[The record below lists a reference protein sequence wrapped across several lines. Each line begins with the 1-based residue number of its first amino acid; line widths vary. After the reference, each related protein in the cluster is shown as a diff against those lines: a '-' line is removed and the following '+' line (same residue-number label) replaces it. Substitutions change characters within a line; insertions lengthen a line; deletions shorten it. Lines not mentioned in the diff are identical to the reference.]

1 MGKESHYYHKVT
13 KGVTLV
19 TEYHSHSHITS
30 NIRTMG
36 DKVYSYNSSYVKT
49 LDLVVEYMF

>member
-1 MGKESHYYHKVT
+1 VTEAWERSHIT
-13 KGVTLV
+13 V

-36 DKVYSYNSSYVKT
+36 DKVYSHNSSYVKT
-49 LDLVVEYMF
+49 LDLTVEYMFQLKAYI